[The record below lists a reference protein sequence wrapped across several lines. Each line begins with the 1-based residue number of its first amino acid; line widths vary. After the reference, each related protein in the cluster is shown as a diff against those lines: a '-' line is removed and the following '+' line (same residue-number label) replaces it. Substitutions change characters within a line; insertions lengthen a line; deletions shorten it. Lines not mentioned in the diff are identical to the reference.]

1 MGCFG
6 LINGLETFWAHGPQP
21 GSYIIPLKINGKYFF
36 RNQVKKKFKL
46 KIFYIDQLF

>member
-36 RNQVKKKFKL
+36 RNQVKKKL
-46 KIFYIDQLF
+46 N